1 MWVRGLGGTAGVP
14 FVVPRLTPLFSV
26 VRMEKIA
33 RERSAEDTRVDGR
46 A

>member
-33 RERSAEDTRVDGR
+33 RERSVEDTGGR
-46 A
+46 GAA